1 MKVLIACEYSGRV
14 RDAFTRQGHDVTSCD
29 MLPTDVPGKH
39 YQGDVTNILDQ
50 GWDMMVAFPPCTHL
64 AVSGARWFKEKRA
77 DGRQQAALGFVQ
89 LLMDANIDKIAIENP
104 VSPLA
109 TFEEP
114 YDWESFFRLTSP
126 VE

>member
-1 MKVLIACEYSGRV
+1 
-14 RDAFTRQGHDVTSCD
+14 

-89 LLMDANIDKIAIENP
+89 LLMDGLAA